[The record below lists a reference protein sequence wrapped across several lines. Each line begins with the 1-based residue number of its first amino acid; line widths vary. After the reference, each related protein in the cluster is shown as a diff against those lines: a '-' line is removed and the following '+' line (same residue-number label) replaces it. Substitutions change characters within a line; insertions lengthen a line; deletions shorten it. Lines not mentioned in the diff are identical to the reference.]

1 MYIFAQ
7 RKSHKHTEQQGKF
20 MIWNPTNLVFWIV
33 ITFFLALIFGIKVY
47 LFLNY
52 SEKLW
57 KVRQKLVDFLK
68 YILSGFHILSWPQSS
83 IIQPNK
89 CKSASHDDEVGIF
102 FIEDILTSTQ
112 WSKIEKFKHDSKL
125 ILHFL
130 NVSWLIDNQ
139 V

>member
-7 RKSHKHTEQQGKF
+7 RKSHKHTEQKGKF

-102 FIEDILTSTQ
+102 FIENCVPALWYTNRYTLIKNRKVQT
-112 WSKIEKFKHDSKL
+112 WSKL
-125 ILHFL
+125 ILFL
-130 NVSWLIDNQ
+130 
-139 V
+139 